1 MSVIQT
7 TIKDYL
13 EAIERTQGAE
23 VRRHTTI
30 EDRGAGNI
38 FLKRA
43 NDDTGNVYDISDIQ
57 SMTRHLRAHG

>member
-1 MSVIQT
+1 MSVMQT

-13 EAIERTQGAE
+13 AAIERTQGAE
-23 VRRHTTI
+23 VRRQTAI

-57 SMTRHLRAHG
+57 SMTRHLQSHG